1 MTCVQS
7 SSSESGNGLCHRCP
21 LSQQRSSDDHR
32 RFFALVNAAFTHW
45 PEQHDFRPDNAEHLR
60 AWLLCKAGYRKTT
73 MIETDEPAATVAS
86 IEAAFRAADTYAF
99 VRPYGDGVAVYSP
112 KSLAWDKLD
121 QKKFW
126 PIRDEVTAVIEDV
139 IGVKADELLK
149 QTERVA

>member
-1 MTCVQS
+1 MTSGQS

-45 PEQHDFRPDNAEHLR
+45 PEQHDFKPDNAEHLR

-73 MIETDEPAATVAS
+73 MIETDEPAATVVA

-112 KSLAWDKLD
+112 KSLRFDKTD
-121 QKKFW
+121 QKAFNAV
-126 PIRDEVTAVIEDV
+126 RDEVSSIIESV
-139 IGVKADELLK
+139 IGVTAEQLLREKA
-149 QTERVA
+149 A

>member
-1 MTCVQS
+1 VTSGQS

-45 PEQHDFRPDNAEHLR
+45 PEQHDFKPDNAEHLR

-112 KSLAWDKLD
+112 KSLRFDKTD
-121 QKKFW
+121 QKAFNAV
-126 PIRDEVTAVIEDV
+126 RDEVSSIIESV
-139 IGVKADELLK
+139 IGVTAEQLLREKA
-149 QTERVA
+149 A

>member
-1 MTCVQS
+1 MTSGQS
-7 SSSESGNGLCHRCP
+7 SSSESGNGLCAKCP
-21 LSQQRSSDDHR
+21 LSQQRSSEDHR

-73 MIETDEPAATVAS
+73 MIETDEPAATVVA

-112 KSLAWDKLD
+112 KSLRFDKTD
-121 QKKFW
+121 QKAFNAV
-126 PIRDEVTAVIEDV
+126 RDEVSSIIESV
-139 IGVKADELLK
+139 IGVTAEQLLREKA
-149 QTERVA
+149 A

>member
-1 MTCVQS
+1 MTSGQS

-45 PEQHDFRPDNAEHLR
+45 PEQHDFKPDNAEHLR
-60 AWLLCKAGYRKTT
+60 VWLLCKAGYRKTT

-112 KSLAWDKLD
+112 KSLRFDKTD
-121 QKKFW
+121 QKAFNAV
-126 PIRDEVTAVIEDV
+126 RDEVSSIIESV
-139 IGVKADELLK
+139 IGVTAEQLLREKA
-149 QTERVA
+149 A

>member
-1 MTCVQS
+1 MTSGQS

-45 PEQHDFRPDNAEHLR
+45 PEQHDFKPDNAEHLR

-73 MIETDEPAATVAS
+73 MIETDEPAATVAA

-112 KSLAWDKLD
+112 KSLRFDKTD
-121 QKKFW
+121 QKAFNAV
-126 PIRDEVTAVIEDV
+126 RDEVSSIIESV
-139 IGVKADELLK
+139 IGVTAEQLLREKA
-149 QTERVA
+149 A

>member
-1 MTCVQS
+1 MTNGQN
-7 SSSESGNGLCHRCP
+7 SSSENGNGLCAKCP
-21 LSQQRSSDDHR
+21 MKLQRSSEDHR

-45 PEQHDFRPDNAEHLR
+45 PEQHEFTPDNAEHLR

-112 KSLAWDKLD
+112 KSIAWDKLD

-126 PIRDEVTAVIEDV
+126 PIRDGVTAVIEAV
-139 IGVKADELLK
+139 IGVNADELLK
-149 QTERVA
+149 QTERAA